1 MGFAPTCRLI
11 KLECCPLMPVVSPYP
26 RVALRVDSL
35 QSLTTGG
42 KWRSAAMRSYR
53 SPILLWFTKGQG
65 RITCAGTT
73 HGFGPNNAIF
83 IPAGTM
89 HGFEPTSQTFGS
101 AIFFSEIGADSLPQ
115 RPLHLRIRTNQ
126 DQAELT
132 ALLETIKR
140 EIDANK
146 PYSARALEH
155 LSGLISV
162 WLERQA
168 KLLGTDSQTTTA
180 AEKLAARFTAIIET
194 QLLAGLSV
202 SDYAE
207 TLNVTPTHLSR
218 VCRATC
224 GKSASE
230 LLQERQTFEAR
241 RLLVDTQLPIN
252 RIAELLGFR
261 SPAYFSRAFKER
273 AGETPST
280 FRETRRKVQ

>member
-1 MGFAPTCRLI
+1 
-11 KLECCPLMPVVSPYP
+11 MPVVPPSPP
-26 RVALRVDSL
+26 VALSVEAL
-35 QSLTTGG
+35 QSLTTSS
-42 KWRSAAMRSYR
+42 KWHSAAMRSYR

-65 RITCAGTT
+65 RITWSGTT
-73 HGFGPNNAIF
+73 RGFGPNNAIF
-83 IPAGTM
+83 VPAGTM

-101 AIFFSEIGADSLPQ
+101 AIYFSEASAGTLPQ
-115 RPLHLRIRTNQ
+115 DGLHLRIRTSQ
-126 DQAELT
+126 DQAELSG
-132 ALLETIKR
+132 LLETIKR
-140 EIDANK
+140 EIDSKK
-146 PYSARALEH
+146 PFSARALDH
-155 LSGLISV
+155 LSGLVAV

-168 KLLGTDSQTTTA
+168 KLLGADDMTVTA
-180 AEKLAARFTAIIET
+180 SEKLAARFTAMIET

-224 GKSASE
+224 GKTASE

-252 RIAELLGFR
+252 QIAELLGFR

-273 AGETPST
+273 AGETPSR